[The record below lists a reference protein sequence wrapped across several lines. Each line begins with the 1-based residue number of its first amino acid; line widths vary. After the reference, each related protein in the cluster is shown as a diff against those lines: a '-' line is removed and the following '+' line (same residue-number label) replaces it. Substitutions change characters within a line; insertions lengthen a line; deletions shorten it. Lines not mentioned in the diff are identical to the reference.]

1 MEEIWKDIKGY
12 EGYYQVSNLGR
23 VKSLARIVYDD
34 KGNKHPTKEKILV
47 GGKSYKGYRYVGLNK
62 DGLYKRKAVHR
73 LVAEHFI
80 PNPENKPCVNHKDEV
95 KTNNCVDNLEWLTH
109 KENANYGTCIERRVK
124 HTDWNTHNDSKK
136 KKVYQYDKEL
146 NLIKTW
152 SSTCECEK
160 EGFKQGHIAS
170 CCRGER
176 KTHKGFIWSYC
187 ELDKNNKE
195 SILKKL
201 LNKEKPQA
209 KTVYQYDKYLNLI
222 KVWESTG
229 SCTKGG
235 FIQSQVSSCCKNK
248 RKTHKGYIWSY
259 TPLN

>member
-1 MEEIWKDIKGY
+1 MIGSKNHRGY
-12 EGYYQVSNLGR
+12 W
-23 VKSLARIVYDD
+23 
-34 KGNKHPTKEKILV
+34 
-47 GGKSYKGYRYVGLNK
+47 YVGLNK
-62 DGLYKRKAVHR
+62 NGKSERKAVHR

-80 PNPENKPCVNHKDEV
+80 PNPDNKPCVNHKDEV
-95 KTNNCVDNLEWLTH
+95 KTNNHVDNLEWLTY
-109 KENANYGTCIERRVK
+109 KENSNYGTCIERRVK

-146 NLIKTW
+146 NLVKIW
-152 SSTCECEK
+152 SSTCECKK
-160 EGFKQGHIAS
+160 EGFIQDKVSA
-170 CCRGER
+170 CCRGDR

-229 SCTKGG
+229 SCIKDG
-235 FIQSQVSSCCKNK
+235 FGQPQVSAWCNEKDK
-248 RKTHKGYIWSY
+248 KVHKGYIWSY
-259 TPLN
+259 VQLV